1 VRELHV
7 VAMSEDGRHVVL
19 GTRKGV
25 SRGEFKVAL
34 DDRLAAAMRG
44 ELPRPGERS
53 VRDIVL
59 SPKEIQARLRAG
71 ESTEQIAASAGVP
84 VARVERYA
92 GPVLS
97 EREKVINGARAAVL
111 ARSRRGL
118 SGLPM
123 GEAVAQHLSQA
134 AGYKPESTRWSAR
147 REPSGRWVIEL
158 SYVARAA
165 TRTAAWR
172 FDPSTREITALDA
185 ASTALAHVDPTL
197 GQRAAATERLPA
209 PKPLRA
215 PRQATARAAAATA
228 GKPSSRPA
236 AVAAAAKAPVAKA
249 PATRAPRANAPAAKA
264 PVTTGT
270 GKRAVASG
278 RFLPGRTIA
287 APGAAQVSAAPSPHP
302 AGAAPAGHA
311 PTTPTAAAVE
321 AAAAA
326 AVAEAAAAAAAE
338 TATAAAAE
346 TAAAAAAAEVAAVA
360 AAEPAP
366 SEPAPSEPAPTSAL
380 PSATPPAADVRS
392 GPPTLRVVPHPEP
405 TAEPAAG
412 AEPPAEATEPPP
424 PPARRAAGVRASV
437 PAWAD
442 VLLGIAPVDRPRDPD
457 KGRD

>member
-236 AVAAAAKAPVAKA
+236 AVAAAAAKAPVVKA
-249 PATRAPRANAPAAKA
+249 PGTRVPTAKAPAAKA
-264 PVTTGT
+264 PVATGT

-287 APGAAQVSAAPSPHP
+287 APGAAKVSAAPSPHP
-302 AGAAPAGHA
+302 AGAAPAGQA
-311 PTTPTAAAVE
+311 PTTPAAAAAE

-326 AVAEAAAAAAAE
+326 AVAEAAAAAAA
-338 TATAAAAE
+338 AE
-346 TAAAAAAAEVAAVA
+346 TAAAAAAAEIAAVA

-366 SEPAPSEPAPTSAL
+366 SEPAPSEPALSEPAPASA
-380 PSATPPAADVRS
+380 PPPATPPAADARS
-392 GPPTLRVVPHPEP
+392 GPPTLRVVPHPES

-412 AEPPAEATEPPP
+412 AEPPAEAAEPP

-442 VLLGIAPVDRPRDPD
+442 VLLGIAPVDRPRDAD

>member
-1 VRELHV
+1 MRELHV

-249 PATRAPRANAPAAKA
+249 PATRVPRAKAPAAKA
-264 PVTTGT
+264 PVATGT

-287 APGAAQVSAAPSPHP
+287 APGAAQVSAASSPHP
-302 AGAAPAGHA
+302 AGAAPAGQA
-311 PTTPTAAAVE
+311 PTTPAAAAAE

-326 AVAEAAAAAAAE
+326 VVAEAAAA
-338 TATAAAAE
+338 AAAAE
-346 TAAAAAAAEVAAVA
+346 TAAAAAAAEIAAVA

-366 SEPAPSEPAPTSAL
+366 SEPAPSEPAPGSA
-380 PSATPPAADVRS
+380 PPPATPPAADARS
-392 GPPTLRVVPHPEP
+392 GPPTLRVVPHPES

-412 AEPPAEATEPPP
+412 AQPPAEATEPPP

-442 VLLGIAPVDRPRDPD
+442 VLLGIAPVDRPSDAD

>member
-1 VRELHV
+1 MRELHV

-147 REPSGRWVIEL
+147 RELSGRWVIEL

-172 FDPSTREITALDA
+172 FNPGTREITALDA

-228 GKPSSRPA
+228 GKPSSRQA
-236 AVAAAAKAPVAKA
+236 AVAAAAAKAPVAKA
-249 PATRAPRANAPAAKA
+249 PATRVSAAKAPVAKAPAAKA
-264 PVTTGT
+264 PVATGT

-302 AGAAPAGHA
+302 AGAAPAG
-311 PTTPTAAAVE
+311 
-321 AAAAA
+321 
-326 AVAEAAAAAAAE
+326 
-338 TATAAAAE
+338 
-346 TAAAAAAAEVAAVA
+346 
-360 AAEPAP
+360 
-366 SEPAPSEPAPTSAL
+366 
-380 PSATPPAADVRS
+380 
-392 GPPTLRVVPHPEP
+392 
-405 TAEPAAG
+405 
-412 AEPPAEATEPPP
+412 
-424 PPARRAAGVRASV
+424 
-437 PAWAD
+437 
-442 VLLGIAPVDRPRDPD
+442 
-457 KGRD
+457 